1 MMLTLHRLLIRHWPL
16 VLTFWVGLL
25 ITLRWAAPAWDEITK
40 DGDFQYIPDES
51 PSVVGQETL
60 SGSFPELAMQSHLVG
75 IVARPAGNVAPG
87 DVYVA
92 YDLSRRLHLMAGISQ
107 LGQSRV
113 AAGDNEDPLKKK
125 VRTPLRQ
132 SLIDLEASQ
141 LVNDCVCVLFA
152 RCLHIFEVFH
162 VS

>member
-40 DGDFQYIPDES
+40 DGDFQYLPDES

-75 IVARPAGNVAPG
+75 IVARPAGTVAPG

-113 AAGDNEDPLKKK
+113 AAGDNEDTLKKK
-125 VRTPLRQ
+125 LEFAQKALANLNRTI
-132 SLIDLEASQ
+132 SLTQELYQFKAVPCGTS
-141 LVNDCVCVLFA
+141 
-152 RCLHIFEVFH
+152 RR
-162 VS
+162 